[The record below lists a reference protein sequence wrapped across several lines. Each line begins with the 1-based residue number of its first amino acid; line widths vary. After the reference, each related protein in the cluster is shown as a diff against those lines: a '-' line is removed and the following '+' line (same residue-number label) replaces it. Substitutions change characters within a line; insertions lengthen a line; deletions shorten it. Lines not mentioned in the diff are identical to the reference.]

1 MNTST
6 TTELMHTV
14 LDGEATPDEV
24 RELDLRLA
32 SDAAAR
38 TEFSQLRSL
47 FDDLGRVPPRLPPE
61 DLQAR
66 LLSQANQPLAAPR
79 VIGSST
85 LRDSFSKFISTLRH
99 TFMADPD
106 RNGADMK
113 KMWMGGAVAVVA
125 VIGVAQFGL
134 GGKPADKD
142 VTGTIVPA
150 DRYRADQPTAG
161 DVKVGAPTGAGTGT
175 DERPPVKVD
184 GQANGGAQADKG
196 STKANDGAQA
206 DKGSAKAND
215 GAQADKGSAK
225 ANAGAQ
231 ADNISAKANGSAH
244 KANAGA
250 QADSSSLKAN
260 AGAQA
265 DNVSAKAN
273 GSAHKANAGAQ
284 ADSSSLKAN
293 ASAQAQG
300 GAQASQSA
308 TK

>member
-1 MNTST
+1 
-6 TTELMHTV
+6 
-14 LDGEATPDEV
+14 
-24 RELDLRLA
+24 
-32 SDAAAR
+32 
-38 TEFSQLRSL
+38 
-47 FDDLGRVPPRLPPE
+47 
-61 DLQAR
+61 
-66 LLSQANQPLAAPR
+66 
-79 VIGSST
+79 
-85 LRDSFSKFISTLRH
+85 
-99 TFMADPD
+99 
-106 RNGADMK
+106 
-113 KMWMGGAVAVVA
+113 VAVVA

-206 DKGSAKAND
+206 DKGSAKAN
-215 GAQADKGSAK
+215 
-225 ANAGAQ
+225 AGAQ
-231 ADNISAKANGSAH
+231 ADNI
-244 KANAGA
+244 
-250 QADSSSLKAN
+250 
-260 AGAQA
+260 
-265 DNVSAKAN
+265 SAKAN

>member
-225 ANAGAQ
+225 ANDGAQ
-231 ADNISAKANGSAH
+231 ADKGSA
-244 KANAGA
+244 
-250 QADSSSLKAN
+250 KAN

-265 DNVSAKAN
+265 DNISAKAN